1 MSDAAAAGAAR
12 AQAVQR
18 VQQERSSLREQIRAN
33 VATRLTQLKAQR
45 QHHRALVRSLSK
57 QIKLLEKKR
66 ARMLQTASGL
76 SRDDMVMLIAAPAP
90 APALA
95 EEDDP

>member
-1 MSDAAAAGAAR
+1 MSDAASAAAAR
-12 AQAVQR
+12 ARAEA
-18 VQQERSSLREQIRAN
+18 VQQERSSLRQQIRNN
-33 VATRLTQLKAQR
+33 VATRLSELKAQR

-66 ARMLQTASGL
+66 ARMLQSASGL
-76 SRDDMVMLIAAPAP
+76 SRDDMVMLIAAPGP